1 MFIQYYSNRMYDL
14 FIKKNRKI
22 LFPCTKEFVRSVKR
36 SITGDR
42 FVFILDFILDVNNNN
57 EFVVWDIFWVSFL
70 HYVAEEGTLDINPSL
85 LRLNTV
91 RFLIPVMDDESQ
103 LVHFLFSP
111 MYNSSGRI
119 KTANGPQCAQLC
131 SVTAA
136 LLSNYFRKK

>member
-1 MFIQYYSNRMYDL
+1 MGLLSGTYFCFFFS
-14 FIKKNRKI
+14 
-22 LFPCTKEFVRSVKR
+22 
-36 SITGDR
+36 
-42 FVFILDFILDVNNNN
+42 
-57 EFVVWDIFWVSFL
+57 
-70 HYVAEEGTLDINPSL
+70 HYVAEEGTLDTSPSL

-103 LVHFLFSP
+103 LVLFLFSP

-119 KTANGPQCAQLC
+119 KTANGPQCTQLC

>member
-1 MFIQYYSNRMYDL
+1 MGLLSGTYFGFFSPHI
-14 FIKKNRKI
+14 
-22 LFPCTKEFVRSVKR
+22 
-36 SITGDR
+36 
-42 FVFILDFILDVNNNN
+42 
-57 EFVVWDIFWVSFL
+57 
-70 HYVAEEGTLDINPSL
+70 AEEGTLDTNASL

-119 KTANGPQCAQLC
+119 KTANGPRFAQLC

-136 LLSNYFRKK
+136 LLSNYFRKGDCFDFHID